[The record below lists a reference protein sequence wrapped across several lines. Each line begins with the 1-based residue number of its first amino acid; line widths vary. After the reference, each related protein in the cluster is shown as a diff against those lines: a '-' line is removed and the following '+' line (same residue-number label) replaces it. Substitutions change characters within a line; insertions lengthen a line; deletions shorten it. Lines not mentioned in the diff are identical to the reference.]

1 MSGPGQCGDRRH
13 RSRLALGAAIV
24 AALFGCRAP
33 APRATPQ
40 GHAPTLAAAP
50 PVDESYDWHDL
61 VIAPFGSVLKD
72 VPIVLHEVLLFRDE
86 SRGGAVVDDAECYGA
101 DAPAPRF
108 LGRAPDEYLLC
119 FKQDRLSR
127 IQASVHLTAAEA
139 SDVFAAACAAWLRH
153 AASGNAAPIAG
164 ASAPEVPVLE
174 GPAAESPAASA
185 ASADCEGRDGAIR
198 FSGRLAEEPARE
210 ETPEAQ
216 TLLSLTLDSVPG
228 P

>member
-1 MSGPGQCGDRRH
+1 MNGPGQCGQRPGFPSTGRRR

-24 AALFGCRAP
+24 AALAGCRAP
-33 APRATPQ
+33 ATRPVPQERAP
-40 GHAPTLAAAP
+40 ALAAAP
-50 PVDESYDWHDL
+50 PVGEPYDWHDL

-86 SRGGAVVDDAECYGA
+86 SRGDAAVDDAECYGA
-101 DAPAPRF
+101 DPPAPRF

-127 IQASVHLTAAEA
+127 IEASVHLTAAEA
-139 SDVFAAACAAWLRH
+139 SDVFAAACAAWFRH
-153 AASGNAAPIAG
+153 AA
-164 ASAPEVPVLE
+164 
-174 GPAAESPAASA
+174 AEAPAASEAGA
-185 ASADCEGRDGAIR
+185 ACEGRDGAIR
-198 FSGRLAEEPARE
+198 FSARLAEEPIRE
-210 ETPEAQ
+210 DTAETH